1 MRVFIVDDSVLSRNR
16 SKKAE
21 LLARVFD
28 HSTGKYIKGYTM
40 LTLGWSDGFSFA
52 PLDFVMLSS
61 AKLANRF
68 CETASHLSRRSH
80 GYKRRMES
88 FFRKPDA
95 VVGLL
100 DRALKAGFTAD
111 YVLTD
116 SWFTQAPLLRQ
127 LTDRGLPVIGM
138 IKEMKQRYL
147 VQGQRMTLSAVF
159 QSLSKSSTN
168 DIKGSVVVHTSCGL
182 PVKLVFVRNR
192 NKRREWLTILST
204 DVTLDAAEIV
214 RIYGMRWSIET
225 FFKVTKSYL
234 KLGTEFQG
242 RSFDQLISQTTVVFS
257 R

>member
-1 MRVFIVDDSVLSRNR
+1 M
-16 SKKAE
+16 
-21 LLARVFD
+21 
-28 HSTGKYIKGYTM
+28 
-40 LTLGWSDGFSFA
+40 
-52 PLDFVMLSS
+52 
-61 AKLANRF
+61 
-68 CETASHLSRRSH
+68 
-80 GYKRRMES
+80 
-88 FFRKPDA
+88 
-95 VVGLL
+95 L

-159 QSLSKSSTN
+159 QSLPKSSTN

-225 FFKVTKSYL
+225 FL
-234 KLGTEFQG
+234 KL
-242 RSFDQLISQTTVVFS
+242 RRAI
-257 R
+257 